1 MTAETDNIVGFRKD
15 MYDQSLGEL
24 PSYQTA
30 RSAGMDLKACLPEGP
45 LVLKAGQRALI
56 PTSLFPI
63 FLRDDIE
70 LQIRPRSGLAYR
82 HGVTVLN
89 SPGTVDNDYTGEIK
103 VILYNT
109 SSDDF
114 EVTHGMRI
122 AQAVVAPF
130 MQVTTRLVDI
140 SKAPLDVSNRQG
152 GFGSTGLT

>member
-1 MTAETDNIVGFRKD
+1 MTDLPDNILAFRKD
-15 MYDQSLGEL
+15 MYDETLGSL

-30 RSAGMDLKACLPEGP
+30 RSAGMDIKACLPEGP
-45 LVLKAGQRALI
+45 IVLKAGQRALI

-82 HGVTVLN
+82 NGITVLN

-109 SSDDF
+109 SSEDF
-114 EVTHGMRI
+114 EITHGMRI
-122 AQAVVAPF
+122 AQAVAAQF
-130 MQVTTRLVDI
+130 MQVSTRLTNVT
-140 SKAPLDVSNRQG
+140 SASSTSTRQG
-152 GFGSTGLT
+152 GFGSTGLS